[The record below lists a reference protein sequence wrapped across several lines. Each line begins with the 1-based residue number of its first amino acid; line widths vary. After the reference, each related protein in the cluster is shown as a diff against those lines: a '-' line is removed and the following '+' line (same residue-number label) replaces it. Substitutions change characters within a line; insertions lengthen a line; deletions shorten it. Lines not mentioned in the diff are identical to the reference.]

1 MSLQLQTK
9 LSDEQ
14 ILLLVE
20 LSLINQMGLWRSVIA
35 SETLPQYFLSSSIA
49 EAIRETLRSLLR
61 EPLRDPEFRREFN
74 QHFNNHPIPEIRTI
88 GWEWL
93 LKQLVWES

>member
-1 MSLQLQTK
+1 MALQLQTK

-14 ILLLVE
+14 VLLLVE
-20 LSLINQMGLWRSVIA
+20 LSLINQMCLWRSVIC
-35 SETLPQYFLSSSIA
+35 SDNLPQYFLSSSIA

-61 EPLRDPEFRREFN
+61 EPLRNPDFRKQFN
-74 QHFNNHPIPEIRTI
+74 AHFNNHPIHEIRTV

-93 LKQLVWES
+93 LQQLIWES